1 MKSMSELSFTS
12 GNDTNQGTIQW
23 WMKKFLADCPP
34 LPTPPPNLLPQDLGG
49 RPPLISR
56 SGSGT
61 AVLSEDNPIFLE
73 DNTKY
78 NN

>member
-1 MKSMSELSFTS
+1 MESMSELSFTS
-12 GNDTNQGTIQW
+12 GTDTNRGTIQRW
-23 WMKKFLADCPP
+23 IEKILADRCPP
-34 LPTPPPNLLPQDLGG
+34 SPH
-49 RPPLISR
+49 PLISG

-78 NN
+78 NT

>member
-1 MKSMSELSFTS
+1 MKSMSELSFTF
-12 GNDTNQGTIQW
+12 GNDTNWGTIQR

-34 LPTPPPNLLPQDLGG
+34 PPTPLPQDLGD

-61 AVLSEDNPIFLE
+61 AVLSGDNPIFLQ